1 MRYVRALLLAAGF
14 AAIVAFGPEAS
25 AATTQID
32 HCNQTVTTS
41 GVLTQNLFCQG
52 MPGIVVGASGITI
65 DLKGFRLRGD
75 NTSGNIGVDDS
86 GGFDKVTVKDG
97 VVRNFDTGV
106 YATGENVA
114 VSDLVVSGNT
124 NAGISVNGGG
134 SAKITSV
141 TASGNGSLGIAAN
154 SNSLSITS
162 SAASGNAS
170 IGMEVGGDSV
180 SVKSST
186 AIANGGSGIAGAA
199 DSVSVKSVTASGNG
213 TYGIAFS
220 TTSGISI
227 ASATASGNSA
237 DGINVS
243 GPSVSIKSSVVD
255 GNGNNGIVVD
265 GNGASLR
272 SNRADANGFPS
283 GASDLAGLGILVHF
297 TTTAPVGVNRAG
309 GNDDRDE
316 CHPASLC

>member
-1 MRYVRALLLAAGF
+1 MRYLRVLLLAAVVAG
-14 AAIVAFGPEAS
+14 IVAFGPEAS

-41 GVLTQNLFCQG
+41 AVLTQNLFCQG
-52 MPGIVVGASGITI
+52 LPGIVVGASGITI

-75 NTSGNIGVDDS
+75 NSGGVYGVDDS
-86 GGFDKVTVKDG
+86 GGFGKVTVKNGVLRNFYDG
-97 VVRNFDTGV
+97 VFGN
-106 YATGENVA
+106 GENVV

-141 TASGNGSLGIAAN
+141 TASGNGSIGIAAN

-186 AIANGGSGIAGAA
+186 ATANGGIGIAGSG
-199 DSVSVKSVTASGNG
+199 DSVSVKSVTVSGNG
-213 TYGIAFS
+213 SY
-220 TTSGISI
+220 
-227 ASATASGNSA
+227 
-237 DGINVS
+237 GINVS
-243 GPSVSIKSSVVD
+243 GPSVSIKSSIVD

-265 GNGASLR
+265 GDGASLK
-272 SNRADANGFPS
+272 SNRAEANGFP
-283 GASDLAGLGILVHF
+283 GGVSDLAGLGILVQF
-297 TTTAPVGVNRAG
+297 TTTAPVGTNTAA

>member
-1 MRYVRALLLAAGF
+1 MRYLRVLLLAAVVAG
-14 AAIVAFGPEAS
+14 IVAFGPEAS

-52 MPGIVVGASGITI
+52 VPGIVVGASGITI

-75 NTSGNIGVDDS
+75 NTGGKYGIDDS
-86 GGFDKVTVKDG
+86 GGFGKVTVKNG
-97 VVRNFDTGV
+97 VLRNFYDGLF
-106 YATGENVA
+106 ATGENVA
-114 VSDLVVSGNT
+114 VSDLVVSGNS

-134 SAKITSV
+134 SVNITSV
-141 TASGNGSLGIAAN
+141 TASGNGSIGIAAN

-170 IGMEVGGDSV
+170 FGMEVGGDSV

-186 AIANGGSGIAGAA
+186 ATANGGIGIGGSG
-199 DSVSVKSVTASGNG
+199 DSVSVKSVTVAGNG
-213 TYGIAFS
+213 SYGIAFS
-220 TTSGISI
+220 TSSGISI

-243 GPSVSIKSSVVD
+243 GPSDSIKSSIVD

-265 GNGASLR
+265 GDGASLK
-272 SNRADANGFPS
+272 SNRAEANGFP
-283 GASDLAGLGILVHF
+283 GGVSDLAGLGILVQF
-297 TTTAPVGVNRAG
+297 TTTAPVGTNTAA